1 MATTVGPPAGAG
13 TPPPS
18 HAPAPYDSLASAR
31 ATLSRHES
39 PRTRIVRLSVI
50 LLAIL
55 VLVRGWMVTG
65 IDLGKLSNAQNAA
78 PILKAL
84 VQPDVVARDVTPIE
98 LQQPFIVGPGPTD
111 PATVR
116 SPTGQMLRITPGSVG
131 PGLTVAL
138 DGAGFEADTDGQ
150 LRLLNPSRGLD
161 ALFTRFHTDR
171 TGSFHEERVW
181 PDAATLPADTYTFKV
196 IVNAPIG
203 NLHPSETFV
212 SSLGRM
218 GETVLLALMGTVF
231 GVLFSVPL
239 SFLGARNLMGGSPVG
254 LVVYGLVRM
263 FFTITRSIE
272 VLIVGLIT
280 VVIVGIGS
288 YAGVLALIVHSVGSL
303 GKLFSEVIENIEP
316 GPIEAITATG
326 ANRVQTVLYGVIPQI
341 IPAFLAVMIYWWDH
355 NLRMSTV
362 IGLVGGGGIGFLL
375 IQYMNLLQ
383 YNQAATVLWMIVIA
397 VTAMDYASAAIRTRL
412 I

>member
-1 MATTVGPPAGAG
+1 MATTVDPPAGAG
-13 TPPPS
+13 IPPPS
-18 HAPAPYDSLASAR
+18 NAPAAYDGLRSAR
-31 ATLSRHES
+31 AALSRPES
-39 PRTRIVRLSVI
+39 PRARLLRLFVLLIAIV
-50 LLAIL
+50 
-55 VLVRGWMVTG
+55 VLVRGWMVTE
-65 IDLGKLSNAQNAA
+65 IDLSKLSNAQNAA

-84 VQPDVVARDVTPIE
+84 VQPDVVARDVVPIE
-98 LQQPFIVGPGPTD
+98 LQEPFTVGVESTGPAIVT
-111 PATVR
+111 
-116 SPTGQMLRITPGSVG
+116 SPTGQTLRITPGSAS
-131 PGLTVAL
+131 PGQPVVF
-138 DGAGFEADTDGQ
+138 DGSGFEPDTDGQ
-150 LRLLNPSRGLD
+150 LRLLNPTRGLD
-161 ALFTRFHTDR
+161 ALFTRVHTER
-171 TGSFHEERVW
+171 NGSFHEERVW
-181 PDAATLPADTYTFKV
+181 PDAATLPPDRYAFKV

-203 NLHPSETFV
+203 SPHLSETFV

-218 GETVLLALMGTVF
+218 GETILLALMGTVF

-254 LVVYGLVRM
+254 LAVYGVVRM
-263 FFTITRSIE
+263 VFTITRSIE

-288 YAGVLALIVHSVGSL
+288 YAGVLALVVHSIGSL

-326 ANRVQTVLYGVIPQI
+326 ANRVQTVLFGVIPQI
-341 IPAFLAVMIYWWDH
+341 VPAFLAVTIYWWDH

-383 YNQAATVLWMIVIA
+383 YNQAATVLWMIVLA
-397 VTAMDYASAAIRTRL
+397 VTAMDYASSAIRVRL
-412 I
+412 V